1 MATYTVMV
9 NGRNYEVE
17 IEKKGN
23 ASGAKAGAT
32 SGTASVPPAK
42 TQAQAVP
49 AVPCAPAAQESKGS
63 TIKAPMPGKIIAIR
77 VSIGESIEKGQ
88 EVLVLEA
95 MKMHNPVVAVE
106 AGVIKKIYVK
116 VGDAVRPGANL
127 FFIQ

>member
-1 MATYTVMV
+1 MATYTVVV

-42 TQAQAVP
+42 TQPQAAP
-49 AVPCAPAAQESKGS
+49 ISCAPAAHESKGS
-63 TIKAPMPGKIIAIR
+63 TIKAPMPGKIIAIK
-77 VSIGESIEKGQ
+77 VSIGESVERGQ

-116 VGDAVRPGANL
+116 VGDAVQPGANL
-127 FFIQ
+127 LFIQ